1 MTTNTASSWS
11 ESLQQ
16 QTRDTLYQMPITPDG
31 NIYFKH
37 PTLDFAYITLKDLVR
52 KRLVL
57 HSSTS
62 TETWQF
68 DDAEA
73 LIQAGWA
80 VD

>member
-1 MTTNTASSWS
+1 MTTNTTSNWS

-16 QTRDTLYQMPITPDG
+16 LTRDTISQMPITSDG

-37 PTLDFAYITLKDLVR
+37 PTLDFAYITLKDLMQE
-52 KRLVL
+52 RLVL
-57 HSSTS
+57 HSRTGD
-62 TETWQF
+62 ETWSF
-68 DDAEA
+68 YDAEA